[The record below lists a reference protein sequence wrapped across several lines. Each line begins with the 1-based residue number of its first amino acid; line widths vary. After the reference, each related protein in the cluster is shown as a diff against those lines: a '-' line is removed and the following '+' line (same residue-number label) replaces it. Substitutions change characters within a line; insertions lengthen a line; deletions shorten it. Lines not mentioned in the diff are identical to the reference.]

1 MRDFAGACK
10 GVEMSSATSRTGR
23 ASDGINVGV
32 IGTGIMGE
40 FHARNLH
47 GRLKGVELVAV
58 ADLDVARAEA
68 LATELGSARVYSDGH
83 ELIEDPHVD
92 AVVVASPNP
101 THAPYVLS
109 CLRADKPVMCE
120 KPLATAAGDAITI
133 IEAESSAGRRRVQ
146 VGFMREFDPAHDSV
160 RAAVRAGRVGRPVM
174 FRGIHV
180 NRTVGDR
187 RMSPDEVITDSI
199 IHDIHSARFL
209 VQQEIATVYVT
220 TVPAEPRNVETC
232 RLLAVSCTFD
242 DGALGLMDVN
252 IEAGYGYAVSAEV
265 IGTEGTVTTADPHRL
280 AIRSQLE
287 RHQDI
292 TANFLER
299 FGYAYLAELEAWV
312 SSVRTGDPGGPSSW
326 DGYASLAVAEAC
338 RESVA
343 SGRPADVR
351 LSDRFGLYV

>member
-1 MRDFAGACK
+1 
-10 GVEMSSATSRTGR
+10 MSSATSRNGR
-23 ASDGINVGV
+23 QSDPINVGV

-40 FHARNLH
+40 LHARNLH
-47 GRLKGVELVAV
+47 GRLKGAELVAV
-58 ADLDVARAEA
+58 ADLDVPRAQA
-68 LATELGSARVYSDGH
+68 LAAQLGAARVYSDGH
-83 ELIEDPHVD
+83 ELIEDPQVG

-101 THAPYVLS
+101 THAAYVLS
-109 CLRADKPVMCE
+109 CLRAGKPVMCE
-120 KPLATAAGDAITI
+120 KPLATTAGDAIRI

-146 VGFMREFDPAHDSV
+146 VGFMREFDPAH
-160 RAAVRAGRVGRPVM
+160 AAVRTAIEAGRVGRPVM

-209 VQQEIATVYVT
+209 VQREIATVYVT
-220 TVPAEPRNVETC
+220 TLPAEPGNVETC
-232 RLLAVSCTFD
+232 RLLTVSCIFD

-292 TANFLER
+292 TPNFLER
-299 FGYAYLAELEAWV
+299 FGYAYLAELEAWL
-312 SSVRTGDPGGPSSW
+312 SSVRTGAPVGPSSW
-326 DGYASLAVAEAC
+326 DGYAAVAVAEAC

-343 SGRPADVR
+343 SGRPVTVK
-351 LSDRFGLYV
+351 LSDRFGLYG